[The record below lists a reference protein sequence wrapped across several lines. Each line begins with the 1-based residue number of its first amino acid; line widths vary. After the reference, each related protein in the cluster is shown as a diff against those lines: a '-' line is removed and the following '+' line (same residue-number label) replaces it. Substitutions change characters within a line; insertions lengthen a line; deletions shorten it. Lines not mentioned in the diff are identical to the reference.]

1 VTTPPPPPKPDVA
14 KVTLR
19 GIERRLKSV
28 ERALRKSAGTL
39 RMRVEQLINAKVSG
53 AVNHQV
59 FTFMDGDW
67 VPRGGNWIEWTGS
80 DTGTGTLE
88 VDGDLIDPSEW
99 PDDQVWLAT
108 ASVKLTGSF
117 FQVYETGTIPLNLG
131 VGPVTITLDD
141 PADPSTLLTFDSDT
155 LTVDFPMDI
164 FERPVDPPS
173 LSIGF
178 TDGATPL
185 AGSKVNASEQFL
197 TSAAWL
203 HEPGATPHIHAE
215 LIADA
220 TTYPSGGT
228 IDVTV
233 HLYPLA

>member
-1 VTTPPPPPKPDVA
+1 
-14 KVTLR
+14 
-19 GIERRLKSV
+19 
-28 ERALRKSAGTL
+28 
-39 RMRVEQLINAKVSG
+39 MRVEQLINAKVSG

-117 FQVYETGTIPLNLG
+117 FQVYETGTVPLVLGTPDPIP
-131 VGPVTITLDD
+131 ITLDD
-141 PADPSTLLTFDSDT
+141 PDDLSTSLTFTDGSIG
-155 LTVDFPMDI
+155 VDFPWAI
-164 FERPVDPPS
+164 LERAVNVPS